1 MSEERNRDRISNPA
15 AEDFSPSKQQLTE
28 ILESIRDGF
37 MSLNYD
43 WRFTFANQK
52 AAQTAN
58 MDPADLLGKSIWA
71 TWPQLRGTPLEE
83 CYRKV
88 MIERQADQLEV
99 QGLVSGKWYNVR
111 AYPSLEGISVFFVDI
126 TERKHAEQALKESE
140 ERFRS
145 LFETMTEGFV
155 LHELIYDETGSPV
168 DFRFLEANPAT
179 ERIARIKK
187 EEVIGKTFRELFPN
201 LQLPR
206 LDRLQRVSETGQPL
220 HVEEHN
226 EILNKYLEIHAYR
239 SQAGRVAVIFSD
251 ITARRRAKE
260 ALKRNERQLRIVL
273 ENLPVGVRFIDSS
286 GNIVYRNPAAEKIW
300 NVGEAAGEDGP
311 PAQRGWRLA
320 SGEPIAPEEW
330 AAARA
335 MALGETVLNEL
346 IEIEALDGTHKILRH
361 SGIPILDDDGKNM
374 GAITV
379 SEDITELKHTE
390 EKLRQLNEELENR
403 IRARTLQLAQAKD
416 RIETLA
422 ELSQVLAEVQTD
434 RQKVLNTVASR
445 VAELVG
451 DTCTIALLSEDKQF
465 LQAVAYY
472 HPNPRAM
479 TLLHEM
485 TKIRL
490 RADKGALGEVLQTGQ
505 PVLIANIQ
513 PEVYRSTAMPEYLPY
528 LDEFGIHD
536 ILIVPLRARGQ
547 TFGTL
552 AVSRDEPGRTYTRT
566 DQTFLQGLADRAAL
580 AIENAQLFADLEEQ
594 LAARK
599 RIEAENLELQ
609 RLLLDSAENERS
621 RIARELH
628 DGPMQDLYGLI
639 YQMNEPERLSA
650 ADITSIRDG
659 LSQINSTLRTISM
672 DLRPPTLLQL
682 GIKSS
687 IKEHLNRIQQAKPDL
702 IINFDWASGERGL
715 PEIVR
720 LALYRIYQV
729 AITNALRHAEA
740 SEVSVSFTQNDDAV
754 IMEVKD
760 NGVGFEVP
768 QRWIDFARRG
778 HLGIVG
784 AIERA
789 QAIGGRLEVQSVPDQ
804 GTCFRVVVPLN
815 RPVAETVD

>member
-1 MSEERNRDRISNPA
+1 MSEERYRDRISNLE
-15 AEDFSPSKQQLTE
+15 AESLLRSKRQLTE

-37 MSLNYD
+37 MALDFD

-52 AAQTAN
+52 AAQTAH
-58 MDPADLLGKSIWA
+58 MDLADLLGKSIWE
-71 TWPQLRGTPLEE
+71 TWPQLRGTPLEA
-83 CYRKV
+83 CYRKA

-126 TERKHAEQALKESE
+126 TERKLAEQ
-140 ERFRS
+140 
-145 LFETMTEGFV
+145 
-155 LHELIYDETGSPV
+155 
-168 DFRFLEANPAT
+168 
-179 ERIARIKK
+179 
-187 EEVIGKTFRELFPN
+187 
-201 LQLPR
+201 
-206 LDRLQRVSETGQPL
+206 
-220 HVEEHN
+220 
-226 EILNKYLEIHAYR
+226 
-239 SQAGRVAVIFSD
+239 
-251 ITARRRAKE
+251 

-273 ENLPVGVRFIDSS
+273 ENLPVGVRFFDSS
-286 GNIVYRNPAAEKIW
+286 GKIAYRNPAAEKIW
-300 NVGEAAGEDGP
+300 NVGEAAGEDGA
-311 PAQRGWRLA
+311 PAQRGWRLE

-335 MALGETVLNEL
+335 VARGETVLNEL
-346 IEIEALDGTHKILRH
+346 IEIEASDGDHKILRH
-361 SGIPILDDDGKNM
+361 SGIPILDEDGKKM

-379 SEDITELKHTE
+379 TEDITELKRTE
-390 EKLRQLNEELENR
+390 EKLLQLNEELENR
-403 IRARTLQLAQAKD
+403 IRARTLQLAAAKD

-422 ELSQVLAEVQTD
+422 DLSHVLAEVETD

-451 DTCTIALLSEDKQF
+451 DTCTIALLTEDEQY

-479 TLLHEM
+479 ALLHEM

-490 RADKGALGEVLQTGQ
+490 PADEGALGEVLETGQ

-513 PEVYRSTAMPEYLPY
+513 PEVYRSMAAPGYLPY
-528 LDEFGIHD
+528 LEEFGIHD
-536 ILIVPLRARGQ
+536 ILIVPLRARGK
-547 TFGTL
+547 TTGTL
-552 AVSRDEPGRTYTRT
+552 AVSRDEPGRTYTRA
-566 DQTFLQGLADRAAL
+566 DQTFLQELADHAAL
-580 AIENAQLFADLEEQ
+580 VIVNAQLFADLEEQ

-639 YQMNEPERLSA
+639 YQMNDPEQLNA
-650 ADITSIRDG
+650 PDISKIRED
-659 LSQINSTLRTISM
+659 LSQINATLRTISM
-672 DLRPPTLLQL
+672 NLRPPTLFQL

-687 IKEHLNRIQQAKPDL
+687 IKEHLSRLQQAKPDL
-702 IINFDWASGERGL
+702 AIHFDWASKEREL
-715 PEIVR
+715 PEAVH

-740 SEVSVSFTQNDDAV
+740 SEVNVRFRQNEDSLV
-754 IMEVKD
+754 LEVED
-760 NGVGFEVP
+760 NGLGFEVP
-768 QRWIDFARRG
+768 LRWIDSARRG

-789 QAIGGRLEVQSVPDQ
+789 EAIGGRLEVQSSPGQ
-804 GTCFRVVVPLN
+804 GTCFRVIVPLN
-815 RPVAETVD
+815 RPVDEPDA